1 MIRRNVQNEKLS
13 KESSDFSL
21 SVCNFL
27 LRIGSN
33 IYHYLYSHP
42 KYKQVL
48 REKMPCLAC
57 GKDDFG
63 SDSRTQATAEI
74 SESQA

>member
-1 MIRRNVQNEKLS
+1 MRRSSTYYPNLS
-13 KESSDFSL
+13 PLSL
-21 SVCNFL
+21 SLC
-27 LRIGSN
+27 
-33 IYHYLYSHP
+33 SHP

-48 REKMPCLAC
+48 KEKMPCLAC
-57 GKDDFG
+57 GKDEFA